1 MTRILAFLLPVAI
14 LVLVGGGGMFA
25 ISVLKPQPE
34 TTDALPQ
41 ALSVFGEQVQ
51 RRDLNLVVEAQGEV
65 RPRAEISLTP
75 QVGGRIAYV
84 SDRFLDGAE
93 ITRGQVLVRLDAADY
108 ELAVVSARA
117 GVATAEQRLARERAE
132 SELAIRDLQ
141 DLGLTD
147 ASPLA
152 RREPQLAEAQAA
164 LDSANAQLRDAEL
177 ALERTAIRAPFNGRV
192 REKAVDV
199 GQFVSP
205 GQNLGRVFATDIMEV
220 SLPLTD
226 QQLGQLGLS
235 IAYSETPA
243 NPGPEVTFRAE
254 IGGEMREWEG
264 RIARTSAALNSQ
276 SRLINVFGVVED
288 PYGKG
293 ADGDAPMAPGLFV
306 AAEITGRTVEDV
318 LWAPRA
324 AMRGTNQ
331 LYIGDQE
338 AGILSIRP
346 VDVVHTDQS
355 GAYFHS
361 GAEAGELAIV
371 SPVQAAFDGMRL
383 RIRERFPDGS
393 LGPEPPRND
402 GTETEA
408 TLTAGELRG
417 IAQ

>member
-1 MTRILAFLLPVAI
+1 MTRLLAFLLPVAI

-25 ISVLKPQPE
+25 ISVLKPKPE
-34 TTDALPQ
+34 TNDTPPQ
-41 ALSVFGEQVQ
+41 ALSVFGEQVE

-84 SDRFLDGAE
+84 SDGFLDGAE
-93 ITRGQVLVRLDAADY
+93 ITRGQVLVRLDTADY

-132 SELAIRDLQ
+132 SELAIRDLE
-141 DLGLTD
+141 DLGLTE

-205 GQNLGRVFATDIMEV
+205 GQNLGRVFATDVMEV

-226 QQLGQLGLS
+226 QQLGQLGLP
-235 IAYSETPA
+235 IAFAETA
-243 NPGPEVTFRAE
+243 QAPGPAVVFRAE
-254 IGGEMREWEG
+254 IGGEMREWRG

-288 PYGKG
+288 PYGAG
-293 ADGDAPMAPGLFV
+293 ADDNAPLAPGLFV
-306 AAEITGRTVEDV
+306 TAEITGQTVEDV
-318 LWAPRA
+318 LWAPRS

-331 LYIGDQE
+331 LYIGDQA
-338 AGILSIRP
+338 AGVLSIRP
-346 VDVVHTDQS
+346 VDVVHTDASGVYFRS
-355 GAYFHS
+355 GADM
-361 GAEAGELAIV
+361 GELAIV

-383 RIRERFPDGS
+383 RIRERLPDGS
-393 LGPEPPRND
+393 LGPEPPR
-402 GTETEA
+402 TEETAADA

-417 IAQ
+417 TAQ